1 MRPPTG
7 EMMLV
12 SSAWL
17 TVWHRRFC
25 VALCCTGLHR
35 WLRGEI
41 LANLTIKAQ
50 RLDNKLPGD
59 GGTEGLYHRAV
70 LADSGCI
77 MLHRLHW
84 IEIRRRKAA
93 RSAREDQTT
102 TGVRRSWRTNWQ
114 FGYVFKKIRT
124 GLSA

>member
-50 RLDNKLPGD
+50 RLGNKL
-59 GGTEGLYHRAV
+59 TRAAV
-70 LADSGCI
+70 AWELIIKTLGFDCQ
-77 MLHRLHW
+77 
-84 IEIRRRKAA
+84 IRQDLPPKQPMQHDVTRICKNRAMV
-93 RSAREDQTT
+93 Q
-102 TGVRRSWRTNWQ
+102 
-114 FGYVFKKIRT
+114 
-124 GLSA
+124 

>member
-1 MRPPTG
+1 
-7 EMMLV
+7 MMLV

-17 TVWHRRFC
+17 TVWHSRFC

-35 WLRGEI
+35 SLWGEI

-50 RLDNKLPGD
+50 RVDNKLPAAAAR
-59 GGTEGLYHRAV
+59 GLLHHAV
-70 LADSGCI
+70 FQDSGCI
-77 MLHRLHW
+77 MLHSVASDGADDRNDRLPH
-84 IEIRRRKAA
+84 EK
-93 RSAREDQTT
+93 
-102 TGVRRSWRTNWQ
+102 TNCR